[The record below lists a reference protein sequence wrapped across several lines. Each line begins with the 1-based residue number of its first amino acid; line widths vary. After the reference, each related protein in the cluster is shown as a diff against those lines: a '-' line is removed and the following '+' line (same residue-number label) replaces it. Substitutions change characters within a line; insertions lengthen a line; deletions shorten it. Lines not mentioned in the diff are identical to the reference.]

1 MKQIDVAALIR
12 LKGNRSKLT
21 MQQYK
26 TLRGQVFAGDAA
38 GAMKGLQK
46 LLNKWNG
53 GNRNGMDF

>member
-12 LKGNRSKLT
+12 LKGSRSQLT

-46 LLNKWNG
+46 LLNK
-53 GNRNGMDF
+53 